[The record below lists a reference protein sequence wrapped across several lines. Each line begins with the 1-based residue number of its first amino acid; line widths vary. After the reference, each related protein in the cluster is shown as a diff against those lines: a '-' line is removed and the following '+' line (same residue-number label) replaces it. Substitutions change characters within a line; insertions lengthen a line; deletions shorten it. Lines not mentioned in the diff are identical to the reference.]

1 MDYAAQGSGALHFF
15 DHRGGLRETLS
26 HSALQR
32 RARGLAG
39 GLEKLGICPQDRV
52 AVVAETGAEL
62 AALLFACFYAGA
74 IAVPL
79 PTVRAIGSGD
89 LYQARLARQLGDCQ
103 PAAVIGPSQS
113 LEDLKLAGSEAG
125 VDLIIG
131 DDAIVAETPTT
142 ARAATGS
149 DDIAYIQYSSGS
161 TRAPRGVVLTHGQ
174 VAQNCTDI
182 LARLEVVPDDRGV
195 FWLPWFH
202 DMGLVGGLLAP
213 ICSQSQ
219 VAFLKPEDFIRR
231 PLAWLELI
239 ASQAATISFGT
250 GFSFDLC
257 TRAARSRATDFD
269 LATWRIAGVGA
280 EPIRNDLLTAFADKF
295 ANAGF
300 APSSFVASYGLAEA
314 TLAVTMSQHGGGGDL
329 LAARPPIPCGPPVG
343 ATAVEIRSE
352 TGLACHDEQVGR
364 IFVRGGGVASG
375 YFEARK
381 VVPFSDD
388 GWLDT
393 GDMGFLSD
401 GNLIVVG
408 RTDELIIVGGRNV
421 WPDDIEACAR
431 EVMGDAGLVCA
442 AFGSAGRDGRQ
453 AATLLIEQVQR
464 SDVANQQLAAIAG
477 SVAAEF
483 TIACDVRIVGRRV
496 LPRTSSGKI
505 SREAAKAAFTQDSRN
520 LAI

>member
-26 HSALQR
+26 HGALQR

-52 AVVAETGAEL
+52 AVVAETGAEF

-89 LYQARLARQLGDCQ
+89 LYRGAARAPTWRLSAGGGNR
-103 PAAVIGPSQS
+103 AVTVSGRSQV
-113 LEDLKLAGSEAG
+113 AGSEAG

-219 VAFLKPEDFIRR
+219 VAFLKLEDFIRR
-231 PLAWLELI
+231 PLVWLELI

-250 GFSFDLC
+250 GFAFDLC

-343 ATAVEIRSE
+343 TTTVEIRSA
-352 TGLACHDEQVGR
+352 TGLACDDEQVGR

-375 YFEARK
+375 YVKAER

-401 GNLIVVG
+401 ANLIVVG

-431 EVMGDAGLVCA
+431 DVMGDAGLVCA
-442 AFGSAGRDGRQ
+442 AFGSAGRNGRQ

-464 SDVANQQLAAIAG
+464 SDIANQQLAAIAG

-505 SREAAKAAFTQDSRN
+505 SRAAAKAAFTQDSRN
-520 LAI
+520 LLI